1 MNSKSIAGPNLAWVL
16 RRGLPKAEV
25 FWPSASLAKGL
36 RPKLLAEGLGH
47 IFGKSFYSGLHRNSP
62 FVQFTL

>member
-25 FWPSASLAKGL
+25 F

-47 IFGKSFYSGLHRNSP
+47 IFGKSFRYDGQSVLITIS
-62 FVQFTL
+62 FLQFFLFQI